1 MIPPDLILLMRH
13 FTAACYKMSN
23 NPLTNLLFALVV
35 YHGTIVCVGICSYT
49 SNHLNSSEPKDVN
62 LRNIIVIT
70 AWLFHVFLSHVGL
83 PSHPQHELMKRQCTG
98 CPGMIT
104 FYIKGKLN
112 HASAFLSNLKVIW
125 QYIFIRCLY
134 LFYLFRFVS
143 WTDRTMKGEKN
154 TSIQW
159 HYYLIFQCPLLFF
172 HMTHTLRRT
181 HVLHYVWL
189 LFLSRRLISDI
200 CNSRESWWLWKF
212 SRTSVS
218 IPAEL
223 YLVQ

>member
-1 MIPPDLILLMRH
+1 MIWLQNDPTWLDFVNEARWS

-104 FYIKGKLN
+104 FYIKGKLK

-134 LFYLFRFVS
+134 LFLFVQVCVLDRQDNEGGKKHINTTTLLLDFSMPSAVFSHDAHITAYTCPSLCLTSLPLSSSYFRYL
-143 WTDRTMKGEKN
+143 
-154 TSIQW
+154 Q
-159 HYYLIFQCPLLFF
+159 
-172 HMTHTLRRT
+172 
-181 HVLHYVWL
+181 
-189 LFLSRRLISDI
+189 
-200 CNSRESWWLWKF
+200 
-212 SRTSVS
+212 
-218 IPAEL
+218 
-223 YLVQ
+223 

>member
-1 MIPPDLILLMRH
+1 MIWLQNYPTWLDFVNEARWS

-104 FYIKGKLN
+104 FYIKGKLK

-125 QYIFIRCLY
+125 QYIFILLVYIYFICSGLCLGPTGQWRGKKTHQY
-134 LFYLFRFVS
+134 N
-143 WTDRTMKGEKN
+143 N
-154 TSIQW
+154 TITW
-159 HYYLIFQCPLLFF
+159 FF
-172 HMTHTLRRT
+172 NALCCFFTWRT
-181 HVLHYVWL
+181 HYGVHMSFTMFDFSSSLVVL
-189 LFLSRRLISDI
+189 FQIFAI
-200 CNSRESWWLWKF
+200 AESLGGYE
-212 SRTSVS
+212 SL
-218 IPAEL
+218 AEHP
-223 YLVQ
+223 